1 MPSLKKVKI
10 IVSLLSLYLLSGCAL
25 QPYKNLAQYNII
37 LNCKK
42 VNVIDKLANENK
54 VLLQKSNFG
63 FNTNDGRMVYE
74 INQDGEYQYAQF
86 DSKRSGKV
94 FYNSVSEDVVLVVGS
109 SKRGT
114 FIAMSRSNATY
125 TFFDCTKK

>member
-1 MPSLKKVKI
+1 MKKVGF
-10 IVSLLSLYLLSGCAL
+10 IVSIAGLFFLSSCSL
-25 QPYKNLAQYNII
+25 QPYKNLAQYNVI

-42 VNVIDKLANENK
+42 VNVINK
-54 VLLQKSNFG
+54 QTNVKKTLLQKSNFG

-74 INQDGEYQYAQF
+74 INQDREYQYAQYH
-86 DSKRSGKV
+86 SQSSGKV
-94 FYNSVSEDVVLVVGS
+94 FYNSVSEDVMLVVGS

-114 FIAMSRSNATY
+114 FIAMNYSNATY